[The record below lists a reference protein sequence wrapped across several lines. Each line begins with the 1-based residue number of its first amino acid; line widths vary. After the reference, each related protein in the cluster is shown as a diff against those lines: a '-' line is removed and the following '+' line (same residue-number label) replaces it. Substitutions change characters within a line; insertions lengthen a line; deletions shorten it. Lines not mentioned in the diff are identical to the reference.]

1 MFNFAK
7 KKDLAELEDKVKR
20 LEVMIKDH
28 ITLTATK
35 PTVSHKVQYMTP
47 EREKQIM
54 KEAENQP

>member
-7 KKDLAELEDKVKR
+7 KKDLEELENKVKR
-20 LEVMIKDH
+20 LESMIKDH

-35 PTVSHKVQYMTP
+35 TPVSHKVQYMTP